1 MLQRSCSLTDAIST
15 FCGNVP
21 FGFVVGT
28 VGCALRAAAAA
39 GTFFDNRF
47 LFLWFFVLFHC
58 ELWLLSLDSR
68 VLFRPSLVDVI
79 LGDGDS

>member
-1 MLQRSCSLTDAIST
+1 MFSLTDAISI
-15 FCGNVP
+15 FCDSVLVEL
-21 FGFVVGT
+21 VVGT